1 MTSLKFEINMKYRIV
16 SNLRTVKTVVFK
28 QEELTMKKYVMLT
41 LKKALRTYL
50 MIFPFAIIGGITV
63 GMYTFE
69 HSTPEVI
76 EAAIEQL
83 GSYQALITVTMIQT
97 LVYSL
102 FGWVVGYFIVDRVG
116 LIKPFRFD
124 KEVLGKVWPVIL
136 VLALAFAADYFVM
149 GRLIPEVA
157 ADYEKG
163 ISLAYFVSSLTYG
176 GVIEEILLRWFFMGL
191 IALILVMIF
200 AKKKKKEE
208 IPAWIFITANVI
220 AAAVFA
226 AGHLPATQ
234 MFFGR
239 ITGLILVRCFLL
251 NGVFALFFGRWFR
264 KYGIQYAMLGHFGI
278 HLISKVILMCM
289 I

>member
-1 MTSLKFEINMKYRIV
+1 MKQYFR
-16 SNLRTVKTVVFK
+16 S
-28 QEELTMKKYVMLT
+28 T
-41 LKKALRTYL
+41 LIKALQTYL
-50 MIFPFAIIGGITV
+50 VILPFAVIGGITV

-69 HSTPEVI
+69 HSTQQVI
-76 EAAIEQL
+76 EAAIAQL
-83 GSYQALITVTMIQT
+83 GSYQALIAVTMIQT

-102 FGWVVGYFIVDRVG
+102 LGWVVGYFIVERLG
-116 LIKPFRFD
+116 LMKTFRFE
-124 KEVLGKVWPVIL
+124 KTVLAKVCPVIV

-163 ISLAYFVSSLTYG
+163 ISAAYFIASLTYG
-176 GVIEEILLRWFFMGL
+176 GVIEEILLCWFFMGL

-200 AKKKKKEE
+200 AGKKDKEE
-208 IPAWIFITANVI
+208 IPDWIFITANVI
-220 AAAVFA
+220 AALVFS

-239 ITGLILVRCFLL
+239 ITGLILIRCFVL
-251 NGVFALFFGRWFR
+251 NGAFALFFGRWFR

-278 HLISKVILMCM
+278 HFISKIIL
-289 I
+289 IFGL

>member
-1 MTSLKFEINMKYRIV
+1 MK
-16 SNLRTVKTVVFK
+16 
-28 QEELTMKKYVMLT
+28 EYVMMT

-50 MIFPFAIIGGITV
+50 VILPVAIVGGITV

-69 HSTPEVI
+69 HSSPEII
-76 EAAIEQL
+76 EAALEQM
-83 GSYQALITVTMIQT
+83 GSFPALLALTTFQAFL
-97 LVYSL
+97 YSI
-102 FGWVVGYFIVDRVG
+102 FCWVVGYFIVDRIG
-116 LIKPFRFD
+116 LVKSFRFE
-124 KEVLGKVWPVIL
+124 KAVLVRVCPVIVVLGL
-136 VLALAFAADYFVM
+136 LFASDYFIM

-163 ISLAYFVSSLTYG
+163 ISPAYFVSALTYG

-191 IALILVMIF
+191 IAWILVMLF
-200 AKKKKKEE
+200 ARKKAKNE
-208 IPAWIFITANVI
+208 IPVWIFVTANVI
-220 AAAVFA
+220 AALVFA

-239 ITGLILVRCFLL
+239 ITGLILFRCFLL
-251 NGVFALFFGRWFR
+251 NGGFALFFGRWFR

-278 HLISKVILMCM
+278 HLISKVILLCV

>member
-1 MTSLKFEINMKYRIV
+1 
-16 SNLRTVKTVVFK
+16 
-28 QEELTMKKYVMLT
+28 MKKYVMLT

-83 GSYQALITVTMIQT
+83 GSYQALIAVTMIQT

>member
-1 MTSLKFEINMKYRIV
+1 MMKQYIG
-16 SNLRTVKTVVFK
+16 
-28 QEELTMKKYVMLT
+28 LT

-50 MIFPFAIIGGITV
+50 VILPFAVIGGITV

-69 HSTPEVI
+69 HSAPEVI

-83 GSYQALITVTMIQT
+83 GSYQALIAVTMIQT

-102 FGWVVGYFIVDRVG
+102 FGWVTGYFMVERLGLMKSFGFEKTVLAKVCPVIV
-116 LIKPFRFD
+116 
-124 KEVLGKVWPVIL
+124 VLG
-136 VLALAFAADYFVM
+136 LAFAADYFLM

-163 ISLAYFVSSLTYG
+163 ISAAYFISSLTYG
-176 GVIEEILLRWFFMGL
+176 GVIEEILLRWFFMSL
-191 IALILVMIF
+191 IAVILVMIF
-200 AKKKKKEE
+200 ARKTDKRE
-208 IPAWIFITANVI
+208 IPDWIFITANVI
-220 AAAVFA
+220 ASLVFS

-239 ITGLILVRCFLL
+239 ITGLILFRCFLL

-264 KYGIQYAMLGHFGI
+264 KYGIQYAMLGHFGL
-278 HLISKVILMCM
+278 HLISKIILICVI
-289 I
+289 

>member
-1 MTSLKFEINMKYRIV
+1 MK
-16 SNLRTVKTVVFK
+16 
-28 QEELTMKKYVMLT
+28 QYVRLT
-41 LKKALRTYL
+41 LKNALRTYL
-50 MIFPFAIIGGITV
+50 VILPFAVIGGITV

-69 HSTPEVI
+69 HSAPEVI

-83 GSYQALITVTMIQT
+83 GSYQTLLLVTMIQT

-102 FGWVVGYFIVDRVG
+102 FGWVIGYFIVERLG
-116 LIKPFRFD
+116 LMKSFRFE
-124 KEVLGKVWPVIL
+124 KTVLKKVCPVIIIL
-136 VLALAFAADYFVM
+136 GLAFAADYFVM
-149 GRLIPEVA
+149 GRMIPEVA

-163 ISLAYFVSSLTYG
+163 ISAAYFISSLTYG

-200 AKKKKKEE
+200 ARKADKKD
-208 IPAWIFITANVI
+208 IPAWIFIATNVI
-220 AAAVFA
+220 AALVFS

-239 ITGLILVRCFLL
+239 ITGLILFRCFLL
-251 NGVFALFFGRWFR
+251 NGSFALFFGRWFR

-278 HLISKVILMCM
+278 HFISKIILICM
-289 I
+289 L

>member
-1 MTSLKFEINMKYRIV
+1 MK
-16 SNLRTVKTVVFK
+16 
-28 QEELTMKKYVMLT
+28 EYVMLT

-50 MIFPFAIIGGITV
+50 MILPFAIIGGITV

-124 KEVLGKVWPVIL
+124 KEVLGKVCPVIL

-191 IALILVMIF
+191 IALILVMLF
-200 AKKKKKEE
+200 ARKKKKEE
-208 IPAWIFITANVI
+208 IPSWIFITANVI
-220 AAAVFA
+220 AAAAFA